1 MTRPK
6 ISLITAVYNNAST
19 LEATLTSI
27 VSQKYENLEYII
39 VDGGSTDGSQDILKK
54 YSRLVTTLISEKDS
68 GIYDALNKGI
78 KASTGDI
85 VGFLNADDHFASDTV
100 LKTIAEAFEDP
111 GVSGLYSDLDYISS
125 SGTVIR
131 HWQSRAFNEHMLLE
145 GWMPPHPTL
154 YLRKS
159 IYDQVGL
166 FDLQYKIAS
175 DYDMVLR
182 VFTLPNAHFH
192 YLPMVTVKMRV
203 GGASNRNIQR
213 ILRKS
218 TEDFLIATR
227 AGLPA
232 FSTILQKNF
241 RKVGQFFLRGN
252 R

>member
-1 MTRPK
+1 MTLPK

-19 LEATLTSI
+19 LDATLTSI
-27 VSQKYENLEYII
+27 ASQKYENLEYII
-39 VDGGSTDGSQDILKK
+39 VDGGSTDGSQEILKK

-68 GIYDALNKGI
+68 GIYDALNKGL
-78 KASTGDI
+78 KAATGDI
-85 VGFLNADDHFASDTV
+85 VGFLHADDHFASETV
-100 LKTIAEAFEDP
+100 LKTIAEAFKDP
-111 GVSGLYSDLDYISS
+111 GVSGLYSDLDYISP

-131 HWQSRAFNEHMLLE
+131 HWQSRAFSKQMLPE

-182 VFTLPNAHFH
+182 VFTLPNAQFQ
-192 YLPMVTVKMRV
+192 YLPVVTVKMRI

-218 TEDFLIATR
+218 TEDFLIAKR

-252 R
+252 K